1 MKIYIAS
8 PYTAGDV
15 AQNVR
20 RQIEAA
26 EQLRAAG
33 HLPFW
38 PLHSHYWHE
47 VFPHDWQFWMDMD
60 LEWVAHMD
68 VVLRLPGDSAGA
80 DMEVERAAALGLPV
94 FFSVEEFCNYA
105 NYCSRLAGHLEHE
118 TV

>member
-8 PYTAGDV
+8 PYTSGDTL
-15 AQNVR
+15 QNVH

-47 VFPHDWQFWMDMD
+47 LFPHDWKFWMDMD
-60 LEWVAHMD
+60 LEWIPHMD
-68 VVLRLPGDSAGA
+68 AVLRLPGESLGA
-80 DMEVERAAALGLPV
+80 DMEVERAKDLRLPV
-94 FFSVEEFCNYA
+94 FCSVEEVT
-105 NYCSRLAGHLEHE
+105 G
-118 TV
+118 